1 MGGARCLAPSTAPL
15 ARAMPLPAPAHAVG
29 RGRRGNR
36 VRGTASRGRM
46 QGRQL
51 VPALSNSRQTCSLR
65 GGEPRPIWMPHP
77 THHPSPQARSH
88 KAKRLQVTWPG
99 IPDIAVLLDG
109 SVGWVPLPA
118 VATGTELR
126 RHTALVLGRGR
137 GQRGALL
144 DTMLCLATVSD
155 SQGSR
160 AGPHAAPSPTYQPH
174 GAWRADAAPCAAW
187 RAGVLSPWTVAGEEA
202 GTGGVDKL
210 TRAECPLRGAAASSA
225 VPQAPLLAD
234 TTKVKV
240 GRG

>member
-15 ARAMPLPAPAHAVG
+15 ARAMPLLAPAHAVG

-99 IPDIAVLLDG
+99 VPDIAVLLDG

-144 DTMLCLATVSD
+144 DTMLWPLFRTARVAEQGPTQPPPRLTSHTVPGGQTQPPVLPGVQVCSAPGL
-155 SQGSR
+155 SQVR
-160 AGPHAAPSPTYQPH
+160 
-174 GAWRADAAPCAAW
+174 R
-187 RAGVLSPWTVAGEEA
+187 
-202 GTGGVDKL
+202 
-210 TRAECPLRGAAASSA
+210 
-225 VPQAPLLAD
+225 QAPGA
-234 TTKVKV
+234 
-240 GRG
+240 